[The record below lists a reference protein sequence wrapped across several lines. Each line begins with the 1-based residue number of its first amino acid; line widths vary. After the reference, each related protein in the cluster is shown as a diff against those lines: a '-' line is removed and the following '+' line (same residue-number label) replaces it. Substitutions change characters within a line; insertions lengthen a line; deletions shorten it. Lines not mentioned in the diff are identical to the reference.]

1 MKSPFRSIRQKLF
14 NEGKL
19 VRYLGYAVGEIALI
33 IIGIL
38 FALKINNM
46 NEDRKAE
53 AEFDLYIVQLRA
65 DVQLAIEST
74 EATITQAENRASA
87 GTALFP
93 LLQYPEIKAEQR
105 EVLENGLSFLGKFPR
120 LQIDAG
126 FLGDILNGDRDVIT
140 RNNELTRKA
149 MDLERFV
156 GRNMGYLVNIY
167 EKINLASIGLLEF
180 RGDNREELDIGMEY
194 NFDEIRS
201 SEKFLYTTQ
210 FIVSYTYSIAE
221 ISREIESQLNDFLTV
236 LEEYE

>member
-1 MKSPFRSIRQKLF
+1 
-14 NEGKL
+14 
-19 VRYLGYAVGEIALI
+19 
-33 IIGIL
+33 
-38 FALKINNM
+38 
-46 NEDRKAE
+46 
-53 AEFDLYIVQLRA
+53 
-65 DVQLAIEST
+65 
-74 EATITQAENRASA
+74 
-87 GTALFP
+87 
-93 LLQYPEIKAEQR
+93 
-105 EVLENGLSFLGKFPR
+105 
-120 LQIDAG
+120 
-126 FLGDILNGDRDVIT
+126 
-140 RNNELTRKA
+140 